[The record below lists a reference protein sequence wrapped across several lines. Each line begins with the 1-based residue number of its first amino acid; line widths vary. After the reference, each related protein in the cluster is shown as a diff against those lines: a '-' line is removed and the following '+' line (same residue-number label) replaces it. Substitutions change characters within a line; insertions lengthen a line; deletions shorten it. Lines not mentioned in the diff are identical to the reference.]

1 MCRRTWS
8 TKFSSNGY
16 QQYLKDSLMV
26 SFLHA
31 VTSRGLRGMLSP
43 HACLSCSLCRE
54 RALRCVRSA
63 ARGDVFYKYLNQV
76 KHGV

>member
-1 MCRRTWS
+1 
-8 TKFSSNGY
+8 
-16 QQYLKDSLMV
+16 MV